1 MDVLIL
7 RFDAPLMAFGGVAV
21 DQINV
26 TDRFPSPSMLAGLF
40 GNALGYEHKEFDKLQ
55 RLQERIEFSARWDV
69 EPERLV
75 DYHTVNLGQEKM
87 VHAGWTTRGKPE
99 HRAGGSASEGTHIRL
114 RHYLANGVMTV
125 AVSLTGD
132 DAPTTAQ
139 LGAAI
144 KQPARPLFIGRKTCL
159 PSTPMVDS
167 LCPLAKADNTL
178 SALKSVSRHPRA
190 KPENKMSACWP
201 VSAGEPEDSETRPV
215 YGLRDWSNQIHAG
228 RTERVEGLIEV
239 EAT

>member
-7 RFDAPLMAFGGVAV
+7 RFNAPLMAFGGVAV

-26 TDRFPSPSMLAGLF
+26 TDWFPSPSMLAGLF
-40 GNALGYEHKEFDKLQ
+40 GNALGYEHKDFEKLQ

-87 VHAGWTTRGKPE
+87 VYDGWTTRGKPE

-125 AVSLTGD
+125 AATLTGD
-132 DAPTTAQ
+132 DAPSTAQ

-144 KQPARPLFIGRKTCL
+144 QQPARPLFIGRKTCL
-159 PSTPMVDS
+159 PSTPLAGLDS
-167 LCPLAKADNTL
+167 LVKADNTL
-178 SALKSVSRHPRA
+178 SALKRVPRHPRA
-190 KPENKMSACWP
+190 KPKPKMSACWP
-201 VSAGEPEDSETRPV
+201 VSADVPDNAEVRPV

-228 RTERVEGLIEV
+228 RSERVEGLIEV

>member
-21 DQINV
+21 DQISV
-26 TDRFPSPSMLAGLF
+26 TDRFPSLSMLAGLF
-40 GNALGYEHKEFDKLQ
+40 GNALGYEHKDFDKLQ

-87 VHAGWTTRGKPE
+87 VHDGWTTRGKPE

-114 RHYLANGVMTV
+114 RHYLANGVMTI

-132 DAPTTAQ
+132 DAPSTAT
-139 LGAAI
+139 LGEAI
-144 KQPARPLFIGRKTCL
+144 QQPARPLFIGRKTCL
-159 PSTPMVDS
+159 PSTPIFLSPVN
-167 LCPLAKADNTL
+167 ADNTL
-178 SALKSVSRHPRA
+178 SALKPIPRHTRPGA
-190 KPENKMSACWP
+190 KPKPKMSACWP
-201 VSAGEPEDSETRPV
+201 VSAGEPENSETRPV

-228 RTERVEGLIEV
+228 RTERVEGLLEV
-239 EAT
+239 EAP

>member
-26 TDRFPSPSMLAGLF
+26 TDWFPSPSMLAGLF

-55 RLQERIEFSARWDV
+55 SLQERIEFSARWDV
-69 EPERLV
+69 DPERIV

-87 VHAGWTTRGKPE
+87 KHAGWTTRGKPE

-125 AVSLTGD
+125 AVTLTGD
-132 DAPTTAQ
+132 NSPTTAQ

-144 KQPARPLFIGRKTCL
+144 QNPARPLFIGRKTCL
-159 PSTPMVDS
+159 PSTPMFDS
-167 LCPLAKADNTL
+167 LIKADNTL
-178 SALKSVSRHPRA
+178 SALKSVLRETRGA
-190 KPENKMSACWP
+190 KLKPKMSACWP
-201 VSAGEPEDSETRPV
+201 ISAGVTGNAEVRPV

-228 RTERVEGLIEV
+228 RSERVEGLIEV